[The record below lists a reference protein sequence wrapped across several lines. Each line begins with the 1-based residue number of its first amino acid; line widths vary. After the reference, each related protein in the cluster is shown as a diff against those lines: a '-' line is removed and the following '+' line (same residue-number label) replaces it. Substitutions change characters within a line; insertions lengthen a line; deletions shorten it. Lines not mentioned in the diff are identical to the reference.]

1 MYWRVQKVGP
11 EQLIK
16 LYGIHILLGVSVLA
30 NAFLWLSRPSKPTM
44 PNEVK
49 QDVEKFAR
57 LVTNNL
63 LDTSYITCQDN
74 MVNLRDELAPSV
86 ANNLAQ
92 AGVLPRSEQDLKAL
106 VMDMTERKQ
115 ICAVRIDNVKT
126 GDPDATGCI
135 PVRVSGVCAIH
146 SAAETGERNFVFQY
160 LLGSKKEGGA
170 LVVANWVD
178 QTPQQP
184 QGAEGSQ

>member
-16 LYGIHILLGVSVLA
+16 LYGIHVLLGVSVLT

-57 LVTNNL
+57 IVTNNL
-63 LDTSYITCQDN
+63 LDTSYITCQTN
-74 MVNLRDELAPSV
+74 MINLKDELAPSV
-86 ANNLAQ
+86 AQNLQQ
-92 AGVLPRSEQDLKAL
+92 AGVLPRSDQDLRAL

-115 ICAVRIDNVKT
+115 ICAVRIDSVKT
-126 GDPDATGCI
+126 GDPDANGCI
-135 PVRVSGVCAIH
+135 PVRVNGVCAIH
-146 SAAETGERNFVFQY
+146 SAAETGERNFTFQY
-160 LLGSKKEGGA
+160 LLGSKKDGGA
-170 LVVANWVD
+170 LIVAQWAD
-178 QTPQQP
+178 QTPQP
-184 QGAEGSQ
+184 ASGDASP

>member
-16 LYGIHILLGVSVLA
+16 LYGIHILLGVSLIV
-30 NAFLWLSRPSKPTM
+30 NGFLWLSRPSKPAM

-49 QDVEKFAR
+49 QDVEKFSR
-57 LVTNNL
+57 LVTTNL
-63 LDTSYITCQDN
+63 LDTSYITCQSN
-74 MVNLRDELAPSV
+74 MINLKDELAPSV
-86 ANNLAQ
+86 ASNLAQ
-92 AGVLPRSEQDLKAL
+92 AGVLPRSEQDLRAL

-115 ICAVRIDNVKT
+115 ICAVRIDAVKV
-126 GDPDATGCI
+126 GDPDANGCI

-160 LLGSKKEGGA
+160 LLGSKKDGGA
-170 LVVANWVD
+170 LVVAQWQD
-178 QTPQQP
+178 QTPA
-184 QGAEGSQ
+184 QGGGNDGQ

>member
-16 LYGIHILLGVSVLA
+16 LYGVHILLGLSLLI

-57 LVTNNL
+57 IVTTNL
-63 LDTSYITCQDN
+63 LDTSYITCQEN
-74 MVNLRDELAPSV
+74 MINLKDELAPTV
-86 ANNLAQ
+86 AQNLQQ
-92 AGVLPRSEQDLKAL
+92 AGVLPKSEQDLRAL

-115 ICAVRIDNVKT
+115 ICAVRIDQVKT
-126 GDPDATGCI
+126 GDPDASGCI
-135 PVRVSGVCAIH
+135 PVRVTGVCAIH
-146 SAAETGERNFVFQY
+146 SAAETGERNFTFQY
-160 LLGSKKEGGA
+160 LLGSKKENGA
-170 LVVANWVD
+170 LVVAQWAD

-184 QGAEGSQ
+184 SGEGSQ